1 MSSSMQNV
9 EENNF
14 GMGVSVGED
23 QYLTFII
30 SQEEYGVDILRVQE
44 IKGWSKTTPIPNT
57 PDYIKGVMN
66 LRGAIVPII
75 DLRERFGLPPL
86 EYGPMTVVI
95 VVSVSCEQRERLM
108 GIVVDAVSDV
118 YNVKP
123 NDLLPAPDLGGKL
136 RSEFVKGLATVDEK
150 LMIVIEI
157 DSLLNSDELS
167 LVNTESGT

>member
-1 MSSSMQNV
+1 MSSSMQNA

-30 SQEEYGVDILRVQE
+30 AQEEYGVDILRVQE

-95 VVSVSCEQRERLM
+95 VVSVFSEERERLM
-108 GIVVDAVSDV
+108 GVVVDAVSDV

-123 NDLLPAPDLGGKL
+123 DDLKPAPDLGGKL

-150 LMIVIEI
+150 LMIVIDI
-157 DSLLNSDELS
+157 DNLLNSDELS
-167 LVNTESGT
+167 LIKEANA

>member
-1 MSSSMQNV
+1 MTSSMQNI
-9 EENNF
+9 EDTNL
-14 GMGVSVGED
+14 GMGVSAGED
-23 QYLTFII
+23 QYLTFILA
-30 SQEEYGVDILRVQE
+30 QEEYGVDILRVQE

-66 LRGAIVPII
+66 LRGSIVPII
-75 DLRERFGLPPL
+75 DLRERFGLEPL

-95 VVSVSCEQRERLM
+95 VLSVQSEDRERLM
-108 GIVVDAVSDV
+108 GVVVDAVSDV

-123 NDLLPAPDLGGKL
+123 EDLKPAPDLGDRL

-150 LMIVIEI
+150 LVIVVDI

-167 LVNTESGT
+167 LMNTATA

>member
-1 MSSSMQNV
+1 MSSSMQNA

-30 SQEEYGVDILRVQE
+30 AQEEYGVDILRVQE

-95 VVSVSCEQRERLM
+95 VLSVFSEERERLM
-108 GIVVDAVSDV
+108 GVVVDAVSDV

-123 NDLLPAPDLGGKL
+123 DDLKPAPDLGRKL

-150 LMIVIEI
+150 LMIVIDI
-157 DSLLNSDELS
+157 DNLLNSDELS
-167 LVNTESGT
+167 LIKEANA

>member
-1 MSSSMQNV
+1 MNSSVQNV
-9 EENNF
+9 EETNL

-30 SQEEYGVDILRVQE
+30 AEEEYGVDILRVQE

-95 VVSVSCEQRERLM
+95 VLSVQSEERERLM

-123 NDLLPAPDLGGKL
+123 EDLKPAPDLGGKL

-167 LVNTESGT
+167 LVNEAGA

>member
-1 MSSSMQNV
+1 MSSSMQNA

-23 QYLTFII
+23 QYLTFLLAD
-30 SQEEYGVDILRVQE
+30 EEYGVDILRVQE

-75 DLRERFGLPPL
+75 DLRERFGLAPL

-95 VVSVSCEQRERLM
+95 VLSVLSEQRERLM
-108 GIVVDAVSDV
+108 GVVVDAVSDV

-123 NDLLPAPDLGGKL
+123 GSLKPAPDLGGKL

-150 LMIVIEI
+150 LMIVIDI
-157 DSLLNSDELS
+157 DNLLNSDELS
-167 LVNTESGT
+167 LMNDVTV

>member
-1 MSSSMQNV
+1 MSSSMQNA

-30 SQEEYGVDILRVQE
+30 AQEEYGVDILRVQE

-95 VVSVSCEQRERLM
+95 VVSVFSEERERLM
-108 GIVVDAVSDV
+108 GVVVDAVSDV

-123 NDLLPAPDLGGKL
+123 DDLKPAPDLGGKL

-150 LMIVIEI
+150 LMIVIDI
-157 DSLLNSDELS
+157 DNLLNSDELS
-167 LVNTESGT
+167 LIKEASA

>member
-1 MSSSMQNV
+1 MQNA

-30 SQEEYGVDILRVQE
+30 AQEEYGVDILRVQE

-95 VVSVSCEQRERLM
+95 VLSVFSEERERLM
-108 GIVVDAVSDV
+108 GVVVDAVSDV

-123 NDLLPAPDLGGKL
+123 DDLKPAPDLGGKL
-136 RSEFVKGLATVDEK
+136 RSEFIKGLATVDEK
-150 LMIVIEI
+150 LMIVIDI
-157 DSLLNSDELS
+157 DNLLNSDELS
-167 LVNTESGT
+167 LIKDASA

>member
-1 MSSSMQNV
+1 MSSSMQNA

-30 SQEEYGVDILRVQE
+30 AQEEYGVDILRVQE

-95 VVSVSCEQRERLM
+95 VLSVFSEERERLM
-108 GIVVDAVSDV
+108 GVVVDAVSDV

-123 NDLLPAPDLGGKL
+123 DDLKPAPDLGGKL

-150 LMIVIEI
+150 LMIVIDI
-157 DSLLNSDELS
+157 DNLLNSDELS
-167 LVNTESGT
+167 LIKEANA

>member
-1 MSSSMQNV
+1 MSSSVQNI
-9 EENNF
+9 EEPNL

-30 SQEEYGVDILRVQE
+30 AEEEYGVDILRVQE

-75 DLRERFGLPPL
+75 DLRERFGLAPL

-95 VVSVSCEQRERLM
+95 VLSVQSEERERLM

-123 NDLLPAPDLGGKL
+123 EDLKPAPDLGGKL

-167 LVNTESGT
+167 LVNKVNA